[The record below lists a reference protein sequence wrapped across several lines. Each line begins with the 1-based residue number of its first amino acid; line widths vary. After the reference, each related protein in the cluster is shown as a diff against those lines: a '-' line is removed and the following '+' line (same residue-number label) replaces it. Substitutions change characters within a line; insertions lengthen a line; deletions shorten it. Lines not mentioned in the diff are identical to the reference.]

1 MVARFAAAGWALLG
15 LLPLSHPVQAETL
28 HGRVVDATTGQP
40 LAGVVVMAPQIRV
53 GITTGED
60 GGFDLVVPGSVR
72 GPLEFRLLGYEVA
85 TLPALA
91 SEANPPVV
99 VRLVPAPI
107 AVAEVEVQGSRD
119 RRWDRAQGS
128 ALLSESQIRDRQGQ
142 TLGET
147 LTQVPGLALLKTGP
161 AIAKPVIRGLH
172 SDRVLVL
179 NQGLA
184 QEGQQWGAEHA
195 PEIDPFATGGV
206 EVLKG
211 AAGVEYGTGAI
222 GGVVRVVPPRFRRT
236 PGLGGRLALNGFGNN
251 RQGAGALLV
260 EGMAER
266 LPGLSWRLQTSLR
279 RAGNSRTTA
288 YYLSNTGF
296 SERNVSAALAYHRG
310 TGAVELHLSHFGTAL
325 GIFRGSHIGNRDD
338 LLRAIARGRP
348 LAEGV
353 FSYEVLNPRQ
363 QIAHDLVAAK
373 VRHPLAGLG
382 RLEVQYGWQQNHRSE
397 YDAHRPYNDSLAA
410 LARPTFDLALTT
422 RTLETRLEGVGGS
435 AATLGANLMRQG
447 NVRQGSVFLIP
458 NFRARS
464 GGVFARQIWYLRGL
478 KLDTGLRFDQR
489 RVQTYVRQRDGQ
501 VLARRHC
508 YAGLSGAVG
517 LIGGLGPAWT
527 SGVTLGTAW
536 RPPNVNELYS
546 RDVHHGAGQYE
557 IGDLG
562 LGEERSLSL
571 DWTLKHQGRRTQGEL
586 SLYRN
591 RMDGFIFLQADPQP
605 TVTTRGTFPT
615 FRYVQSAALIR
626 GIEAWLEYRPL
637 VRGRLGVSA
646 TLVRGR
652 DLSRG
657 QALGAM
663 PADRTRLWAGVG
675 WPDAGWCR
683 ELNLELSLEAVA
695 RQQRAPAADYAP
707 PPGGYLL
714 LGVRLGGRSRWRG
727 QILAWS
733 VELENL
739 ADGLYRDYLSRYRY
753 FAHDPGRNLTLR
765 LELPFGRESEATK

>member
-1 MVARFAAAGWALLG
+1 MFGRVVATGWALLG
-15 LLPLSHPVQAETL
+15 LLLLSHPVQAETL
-28 HGRVVDATTGQP
+28 HGRVLDAVTGQP
-40 LAGVVVMAPQIRV
+40 LAGVVVISPAASA
-53 GITTGED
+53 GTTSDVD
-60 GGFDLVVPGSVR
+60 GAFGLVLPDSVR

-85 TLPALA
+85 ALPPP
-91 SEANPPVV
+91 ANGANLPWM

-107 AVAEVEVQGSRD
+107 AVAGVEVEGSRD
-119 RRWDRAQGS
+119 PRWDRAQGGVFYGEKQ
-128 ALLSESQIRDRQGQ
+128 LRERQGQ
-142 TLGET
+142 TLGAT
-147 LTQVPGLALLKTGP
+147 LAEVPGLALLKTGP

-184 QEGQQWGAEHA
+184 QEGQQWGAEHG
-195 PEIDPFATGGV
+195 PEIDPFAAGGV

-222 GGVVRVVPPRFRRT
+222 GGVVRVLPPPFRRT
-236 PGLGGRLALNGFGNN
+236 PGVGGRLALNGFGNN

-279 RAGNSRTTA
+279 RAGNSRTAA
-288 YYLSNTGF
+288 YCLSNTGF
-296 SERNVSAALAYHRG
+296 SERNASAALEYRRG
-310 TGAVELHLSHFGTAL
+310 SAAAELQLSHFGTAL
-325 GIFRGSHIGNRDD
+325 GIFRGSHIGNSDD

-348 LAEGV
+348 LADGS
-353 FSYEVLNPRQ
+353 FSYAVLNPRQ
-363 QIAHDLVAAK
+363 QVAHDLMAAK
-373 VRHPLAGLG
+373 VRQAIPGLG
-382 RLEVQYGWQQNHRSE
+382 RLEVQYGWQQNQRRE

-410 LARPTFDLALTT
+410 LARPAFDLVLTT
-422 RTLETRLEGVGGS
+422 RTLESRLDGVLGS
-435 AATLGANLMRQG
+435 AATLGANLMHQE
-447 NVRQGSVFLIP
+447 NVQQGSVFLIP

-464 GGVFARQIWYLRGL
+464 GGVFARQVGYLGGL

-501 VLARRHC
+501 VLARRHR
-508 YAGLSGAVG
+508 YEGLSGALG

-536 RPPNVNELYS
+536 RPPNLNELYS

-571 DWTLKHQGRRTQGEL
+571 DWTLKHQGRHTQGEL

-615 FRYVQSAALIR
+615 FRYVQSDALIR
-626 GIEAWLEYRPL
+626 GVEAWLEYRPL
-637 VRGRLGVSA
+637 ARGRLGGSA
-646 TLVRGR
+646 ALVRGR
-652 DLSRG
+652 DLGRG
-657 QALGAM
+657 QALAAM
-663 PADRTRLWAGVG
+663 PADRARLWAGVG
-675 WPDAGWCR
+675 WPDAGWSR
-683 ELNLELSLEAVA
+683 ELDLELSLEAVA
-695 RQQRAPAADYAP
+695 RQQQAPAADYAP

-714 LGVRLGGRSRWRG
+714 LGARLGGRNTWRG
-727 QILAWS
+727 QVLAWS
-733 VELENL
+733 VALENL

-765 LELPFGRESEATK
+765 LELPFGREPEATR